1 MSFTSAAFARL
12 TPGGG
17 INHDREPLLLTISD
31 LCNGY
36 VVRTEVSFIY
46 CNMRA
51 NMICFQYFLL

>member
-17 INHDREPLLLTISD
+17 TNHARGPLFLTVSD

-36 VVRTEVSFIY
+36 VVRTEVRFIY
-46 CNMRA
+46 SNMCA
-51 NMICFQYFLL
+51 NTSYFK